1 MMHDF
6 MCLFGIYL
14 KEICLFDKLHNKNDS
29 FIISQVTRF
38 LEDRF

>member
-14 KEICLFDKLHNKNDS
+14 KEKWLLYYFSNVQSPRD
-29 FIISQVTRF
+29 
-38 LEDRF
+38 